1 MTTSHSITHETTFQP
16 NPAMVGLRIG
26 IGGREIS
33 ISRDNRKRYYTPN
46 PIIEWRTGLAP
57 GYLELLFLR
66 IWLIRLCA
74 AR

>member
-1 MTTSHSITHETTFQP
+1 MTTSHSIIAKSAFSEGAKT
-16 NPAMVGLRIG
+16 GLRLG

-33 ISRDNRKRYYTPN
+33 ICRDNRKRYYTPN
-46 PIIEWRTGLAP
+46 PIVEWRTGLTS

-74 AR
+74 AQ

>member
-1 MTTSHSITHETTFQP
+1 MTHSNAVVTQP
-16 NPAMVGLRIG
+16 DVVNGGFTVGLRIG
-26 IGGREIS
+26 DREIS
-33 ISRDNRKRYYTPN
+33 ICRDYRKRYYTPN
-46 PIIEWRTGLAP
+46 PIIEWRTGHAS